1 MVYFWASYYFC
12 ISLYCDYRRYGT
24 HPTAKPSYY
33 APYMQAPYPTYHQY
47 PTTPSYHPPEYYD
60 SYGTPQAEP
69 LTFKPVTE
77 KFEENFFAPITPN
90 SMLSSLS
97 VPDSNTI
104 RIGSMPFNGK
114 IPTSSASPPILNPT
128 ILVTSL
134 PERLQ
139 AVMYK
144 LVSREI
150 IPFETPD
157 SVLLVQRRPPR
168 NNS

>member
-1 MVYFWASYYFC
+1 M
-12 ISLYCDYRRYGT
+12 
-24 HPTAKPSYY
+24 
-33 APYMQAPYPTYHQY
+33 YH

-69 LTFKPVTE
+69 ITFEPITE
-77 KFEENFFAPITPN
+77 KFEENFFVPIITPN
-90 SMLSSLS
+90 SMLTLQ
-97 VPDSNTI
+97 DSNPI

-114 IPTSSASPPILNPT
+114 IPTTSISPPVLNPT

-144 LVSREI
+144 MVSREI

-168 NNS
+168 DNP